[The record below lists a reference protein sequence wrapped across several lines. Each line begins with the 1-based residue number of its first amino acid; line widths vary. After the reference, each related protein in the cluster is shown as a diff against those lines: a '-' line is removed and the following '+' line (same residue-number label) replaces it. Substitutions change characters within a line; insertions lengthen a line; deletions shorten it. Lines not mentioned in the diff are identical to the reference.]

1 MWQLRKRICKKKLY
15 ETTYKKQLE
24 HHTMKPELSRMYE
37 LKMNLFSLRF
47 EVCKNIKSDDWS
59 RDNLTNV
66 LKSLK
71 KNKSADSHGLIYEL
85 FRPEII
91 GSDLFTSLLMLCNQV
106 KGQLIIP
113 EFLMFT
119 DITSIYKLKG
129 PKCELDSDRGIL
141 NIWSCQGPIYN

>member
-1 MWQLRKRICKKKLY
+1 MD
-15 ETTYKKQLE
+15 
-24 HHTMKPELSRMYE
+24 
-37 LKMNLFSLRF
+37 LFSLRF

-71 KNKSADSHGLIYEL
+71 KNKSGLIYEL

-129 PKCELDSDRGIL
+129 PKCELDSDRGIFGVAKVQSKIEKL
-141 NIWSCQGPIYN
+141 LYQDKYDTIDECLSDSNVGGQKPKT

>member
-1 MWQLRKRICKKKLY
+1 MWQLRKQISKKKSEAPVAQKNEKGELVTESSQLKKLY

-24 HHTMKPELSRMYE
+24 HRKMKPELSRMCKP
-37 LKMNLFSLRF
+37 KMELFSLRF

-59 RDNLTNV
+59 DDNLTNV

-91 GSDLFTSLLMLCNQV
+91 GSDLFTSLLMMCN
-106 KGQLIIP
+106 
-113 EFLMFT
+113 
-119 DITSIYKLKG
+119 
-129 PKCELDSDRGIL
+129 R
-141 NIWSCQGPIYN
+141 